1 MYFMGKIFFCLLLF
15 NLIFFS
21 GIAQSDSIRANNQ
34 KEHTFLEKQILPVS
48 LITVGSLLN
57 IGTIKYDIQKKIPD
71 THTHVED
78 YFQYT
83 PAALIYIYDLSGFKH
98 QNSVFDQTKYYAISQ
113 IISSTIVGN
122 LKRITKVQRPV
133 GGKTSFPSG
142 HTADAFVGAT
152 VLYHEFK
159 DTEPLL
165 AYGGFVFATA
175 TGILRMT
182 NDAHWLPD
190 VVTSAGIG
198 MLTVNLVYHFKPL
211 KNFQPFKKKKDL
223 TVLPIV
229 SSNSFGFLCRF

>member
-1 MYFMGKIFFCLLLF
+1 MKYRILF
-15 NLIFFS
+15 LMVILTSANL
-21 GIAQSDSIRANNQ
+21 GIAQTDSLKTLKGRNNN
-34 KEHTFLEKQILPVS
+34 FLKRQILPIS
-48 LITVGSLLN
+48 LVTTGSLLN
-57 IGTIKYDIQKKIPD
+57 IGTIKIDIQNKIPNTN
-71 THTHVED
+71 THIED

-113 IISSTIVGN
+113 IISSTLVGN

-159 DTEPLL
+159 DTEPIL
-165 AYGGFVFATA
+165 AYSGFIFATA
-175 TGILRMT
+175 TGVLRMT

-190 VVTSAGIG
+190 VLTSAGIG
-198 MLTVNLVYHFKPL
+198 MLATNIVYHFKPL
-211 KNFQPFKKKKDL
+211 KNFQPFKKR
-223 TVLPIV
+223 
-229 SSNSFGFLCRF
+229 NSMSFIPVIAPDSFSIICQF

>member
-1 MYFMGKIFFCLLLF
+1 MGKIFFCLLLF

-21 GIAQSDSIRANNQ
+21 GFAQFDSIRANNQ
-34 KEHTFLEKQILPVS
+34 KEHSFLKKQILPVG
-48 LITVGSLLN
+48 LIATGSLLN
-57 IGTIKYDIQKKIPD
+57 IGTIKNKIQDHIPNTN
-71 THTHVED
+71 THIEN

-83 PAALIYIYDLSGFKH
+83 PTALIYLYDLSGFKH

-113 IISSTIVGN
+113 IISSTLVGN

-159 DTEPLL
+159 NTEPLL
-165 AYGGFVFATA
+165 AYSGYVFATV
-175 TGILRMT
+175 TGVLRMT

-190 VVTSAGIG
+190 VLTSAGIG

-211 KNFQPFKKKKDL
+211 KKFQPFKREKDL
-223 TVLPIV
+223 TVIPLI
-229 SSNSFGFLCRF
+229 SSDSIGLLCRF

>member
-1 MYFMGKIFFCLLLF
+1 MKYKILFVTGFIFLAVASFAQTDSLQVTNHGKGYFLK
-15 NLIFFS
+15 
-21 GIAQSDSIRANNQ
+21 
-34 KEHTFLEKQILPVS
+34 KQILPVS

-57 IGTIKYDIQKKIPD
+57 IGTLKYDIEKRIPD
-71 THTHVED
+71 THTHIED

-83 PAALIYIYDLSGFKH
+83 PAALIYLYDLSGFKH

-113 IISSTIVGN
+113 IISSTLVGN

-152 VLYHEFK
+152 VLYQEFK

-165 AYGGFVFATA
+165 AYSGFVFATA

-198 MLTVNLVYHFKPL
+198 MLTVNLVYHFKPF

-223 TVLPIV
+223 TVIPLISTDSV
-229 SSNSFGFLCRF
+229 GLLCRF

>member
-1 MYFMGKIFFCLLLF
+1 MKKLFCCIILL
-15 NLIFFS
+15 NLIAFP
-21 GIAQSDSIRANNQ
+21 GIAQNDSIPAIKQPKHN
-34 KEHTFLEKQILPVS
+34 FLKKQILPVS

-57 IGTIKYDIQKKIPD
+57 IGTIKYDIEKRIPD
-71 THTHVED
+71 TNTHIDD

-83 PAALIYIYDLSGFKH
+83 PAALMYLYDLSGFKH

-113 IISSTIVGN
+113 LISSQIVGI
-122 LKRITKVQRPV
+122 LKKTTKVQRPV
-133 GGKTSFPSG
+133 GGNTSFPSG

-152 VLYHEFK
+152 VLYHEFR
-159 DTEPLL
+159 DTEPVL
-165 AYGGFVFATA
+165 AYSGYVFAVT
-175 TGILRMT
+175 TGVLRMT

-223 TVLPIV
+223 TIV
-229 SSNSFGFLCRF
+229 PLFSPDSVGLLCRF